1 MVLVVLGLGVAL
13 SGGRGAGLGTRLVRR
28 ALILLALTISLLTLI
43 EYGTDASLG
52 LGALLVRDVASDSA
66 TPMPP
71 VTALALATSALAML
85 LLDLARA
92 GALAQ
97 ILALATGLLG
107 FLNVVGYALTRL
119 EPGYTSVAPHT
130 AFALIALSIGIL
142 LARPERGLMR
152 MVLADTTAGVVMRRL
167 LPVLLAAPLLLGWI
181 VESGRRQGLYGPEFS
196 IALLVVA
203 TAVVVSGV
211 MWFAAAALQRADV
224 RRRRAERA
232 TRAAAQ
238 QTDRAL
244 ERTVAHTDANKA
256 LVDTTA
262 RLRTLERLNRLVSSS
277 LEYDTVL
284 VAIAR
289 AAADIMAAPVVSF
302 WVVDD
307 VSGTV
312 RVRAWSDDAAGAD
325 FPFPTFA
332 LGQGMV
338 GAVAAGRTPLH
349 VPDVFAES
357 QMLRARDWC
366 ARHGLRSFY
375 GVPVVAQDRMLAV
388 LVLSGR
394 APFTLSE
401 EDAELLQSFVA
412 QAAVAIDNA
421 RLFTQAEARR
431 RAAETAEARYRELFE
446 RNLAGIF
453 RSTRDGLLVDV
464 NDALIHILKYGKPE
478 DLLGVRTSA
487 LFVDAGDAT
496 RAVSLGPGERLSNAE
511 CRWRR
516 ADGSAVTVLV
526 NVAAI
531 DAGDG
536 EVMLEGLVVDVS
548 DRERAAVAE
557 REAEALRAVAQLAG
571 AAAHEINNP
580 LAVVVADLDLMHRR
594 FESDPQMLPR
604 LERARTAAQ
613 RITDIVARMGRI
625 TRLRREEPSP
635 NVPPMLD
642 LRRSGGRED

>member
-1 MVLVVLGLGVAL
+1 
-13 SGGRGAGLGTRLVRR
+13 VRR

-244 ERTVAHTDANKA
+244 ERTVALTDANKA